1 MSRTKSAETIEFEN
15 LVATIKNKLATNKA
29 WIERALV
36 VLHDRQTIDEQAT
49 QHTAHDNNKGF
60 NKPDARRMSFVASF
74 LKSGGHLTEEK
85 ALKVYGPKLQK
96 YAKQLARIAQE
107 KKAA

>member
-15 LVATIKNKLATNKA
+15 LVATIREKLATNKA
-29 WIERALV
+29 WIERAV
-36 VLHDRQTIDEQAT
+36 IALHDRQTTDEQAT
-49 QHTAHDNNKGF
+49 NETTHDNRKGF
-60 NKPDARRMSFVASF
+60 NKPDARRMSFVANF
-74 LKSGGHLTEEK
+74 LKSLGHLTEEK
-85 ALKVYGPKLQK
+85 ALTVYGPRLQK

>member
-1 MSRTKSAETIEFEN
+1 VSKIRAN
-15 LVATIKNKLATNKA
+15 LATNKA

-36 VLHDRQTIDEQAT
+36 VLHDRQTTDEQAT

-85 ALKVYGPKLQK
+85 ALTVYGPRLQK

>member
-15 LVATIKNKLATNKA
+15 LVANIKSKLSTNKA

-36 VLHDRQTIDEQAT
+36 VLHDRQTTDEQLT
-49 QHTAHDNNKGF
+49 SETAHDNQKGF
-60 NKPDARRMSFVASF
+60 NKPDARRLSHLSER
-74 LKSGGHLTEEK
+74 LKSGGHLSERE
-85 ALKVYGPKLQK
+85 AAYFGPMLQK
-96 YAKQLARIAQE
+96 YAKQLAKIAQE